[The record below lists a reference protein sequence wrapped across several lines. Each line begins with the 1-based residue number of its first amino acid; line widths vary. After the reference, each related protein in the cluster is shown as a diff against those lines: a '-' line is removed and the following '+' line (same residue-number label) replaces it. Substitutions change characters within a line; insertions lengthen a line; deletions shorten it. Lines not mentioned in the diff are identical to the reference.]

1 MVQAVR
7 HYFSGVGAMAKL
19 RLYRMDMKYV
29 RDLARVD
36 DNVMSVSPQVEKANR
51 PFVGVVVVLDSR
63 D

>member
-1 MVQAVR
+1 
-7 HYFSGVGAMAKL
+7 MAKL